1 MSDDILIHNGLVV
14 TADKRG
20 TIHENGYIRV
30 SNGKIAEIGS
40 GKVVDATGCVV
51 IPGLITA
58 HTHLYGIL
66 LRGAS
71 LNIKPPTD
79 FAQVL
84 QRVWWPVDEAL
95 TVDDAYA
102 SALSASADMLRNGST
117 FYADT
122 YSGPNSI
129 SGSLEAI
136 ARGTKEVGMRGMVA
150 FEITERNNP
159 EEAQKGLRDWG

>member
-1 MSDDILIHNGLVV
+1 MSEDILIHNGLVV

-30 SNGKIAEIGS
+30 SNVKIAEIGS
-40 GKVVDATGCVV
+40 GKPRSSSDTIVDASGCVV

-71 LNIKPPTD
+71 LNIKPLTD

-84 QRVWWPVDEAL
+84 
-95 TVDDAYA
+95 
-102 SALSASADMLRNGST
+102 
-117 FYADT
+117 
-122 YSGPNSI
+122 
-129 SGSLEAI
+129 
-136 ARGTKEVGMRGMVA
+136 
-150 FEITERNNP
+150 
-159 EEAQKGLRDWG
+159 

>member
-1 MSDDILIHNGLVV
+1 MAESVVIENGMIV
-14 TADKRG
+14 TGDEAGTIISNGFVLFEGNRITEIDEGKPKSGADK
-20 TIHENGYIRV
+20 TH
-30 SNGKIAEIGS
+30 
-40 GKVVDATGCVV
+40 DAMGGVV

-71 LNIKPPTD
+71 LNIETPTD
-79 FAQVL
+79 FAQIL

-95 TVDDAYA
+95 TIEDAKA

-117 FYADT
+117 FFADT

-129 SGSLEAI
+129 E
-136 ARGTKEVGMRGMVA
+136 
-150 FEITERNNP
+150 
-159 EEAQKGLRDWG
+159 